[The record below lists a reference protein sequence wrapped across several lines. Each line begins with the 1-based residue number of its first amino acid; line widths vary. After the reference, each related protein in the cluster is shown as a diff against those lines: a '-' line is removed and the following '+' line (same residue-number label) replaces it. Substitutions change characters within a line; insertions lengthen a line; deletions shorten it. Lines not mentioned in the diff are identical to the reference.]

1 MEFLKEELFSLKQHG
16 LYRHLNTMDN
26 SQASRT
32 MVNGKECIL
41 LSSNNYLGLTEHPE
55 LKAAAGE
62 AVSLW
67 GTGAGGSRLITGN
80 FRLHEELEETIAH
93 FKNTE
98 AAIVF
103 NTGYMANI
111 GTITALTG
119 QEDIIFSDELNHASI
134 IDGCRLSQA
143 KTMIYPHKKTGA
155 LEELLQQFRGYRRLL
170 IVTDGVF
177 SMDGDLAPL
186 PRLVKL
192 AEKYNALLM
201 VDDAHATGVLGC
213 RGAGSAEHFG
223 LDGKI
228 PIQMGTLSKAI
239 GSAGGYVA
247 GSYDL
252 IDYLRNKA
260 RSFIFSTAL
269 PPSVIAAAL
278 AAFRV
283 LRKNPQIRKQ
293 LYMNAQYLRSGL
305 KQMGFTIAAE
315 ESPVIPVLIGDANK
329 TVQMAQQ
336 LFSLGVFAP
345 GIRPPTVPPGTSRVR
360 VTVMATHTRD
370 DLDKA
375 LAAFK
380 QAGQTLGV
388 IY

>member
-1 MEFLKEELFSLKQHG
+1 MEFLKEELFNLKQHD
-16 LYRHLNTMDN
+16 LYRHLNTMDD

-32 MVNGKECIL
+32 MVNGKQCIL

-55 LKAAAGE
+55 LKAAARE
-62 AVSLW
+62 AVDLW
-67 GTGAGGSRLITGN
+67 GTGAGGSRLTTGN
-80 FRLHEELEETIAH
+80 FRLHEELEKTIAH
-93 FKNTE
+93 FKDTE
-98 AAIVF
+98 AAIVL

-119 QEDIIFSDELNHASI
+119 IEDLIFSDELNHASI
-134 IDGCRLSQA
+134 IDGCRLSRA
-143 KTMIYPHKKTGA
+143 KTMIYPHKNTVV
-155 LEELLQQFRGYRRLL
+155 LEELLQQAQGYRRLL

-186 PRLVKL
+186 PRLVEL

-201 VDDAHATGVLGC
+201 VDDAHATGVLGH
-213 RGAGSAEHFG
+213 RGAGSSEHFG
-223 LDGKI
+223 LKGKI

-247 GSYDL
+247 GSHDL

-278 AAFRV
+278 AAFKI
-283 LRKNPQIRKQ
+283 LQQNPQI
-293 LYMNAQYLRSGL
+293 LEELHMNAQYLRTGL
-305 KQMGFTIAAE
+305 KQMGFTVLAE
-315 ESPVIPVLIGDANK
+315 ESPVIPVLIGDANR

-370 DLDKA
+370 ELNKA
-375 LAAFK
+375 LAAFG
-380 QAGQTLGV
+380 QAGQMLGV
-388 IY
+388 I